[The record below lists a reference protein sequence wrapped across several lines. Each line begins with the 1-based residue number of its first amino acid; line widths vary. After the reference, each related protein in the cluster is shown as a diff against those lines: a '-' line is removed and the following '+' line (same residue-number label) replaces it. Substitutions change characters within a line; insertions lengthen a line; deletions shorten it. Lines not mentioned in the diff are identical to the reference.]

1 LVASDRI
8 KLYSEA
14 LFADHVIFENFGCEN
29 KGPQMSQHLMNTADK
44 VIAKTY
50 KRFPIV
56 ITKGNGCSLWD
67 TEGKKYID
75 FVSGIA
81 VCNLGHAHP
90 KISEALSK
98 QADILLHV
106 SNLYYTEPQ
115 IELACK
121 LTENSF
127 ADRVF
132 FCNSGAEANEAAI
145 KLARKYFKDKG
156 EQERYRIV
164 TMEKSFHGRTMATLS
179 ATGQDKIR
187 KGFEPILE
195 GFDYIPFN
203 DIDALQKS
211 IGSSTCAVLLE
222 PIQGE
227 GGVRCPDPDYLK
239 AVRRL
244 CDEAKILLIFD
255 EIQTGMGRTGK
266 FFAYEHF
273 GIEPDIMTLAKALAN
288 GLPIGAM
295 LAREEVAEAF
305 APGTHASTFGGT
317 PIITA
322 ASIQVVKVLL
332 EEELI
337 PHCKKMGEYFKEKLS
352 GLKAKHESIADVRGM
367 GLLLG
372 MKLNVEGESIV
383 KSCMEK
389 GFLINCIQGN
399 ILRFIPPL
407 IVEKEEIDALVLCLD
422 EVLD

>member
-1 LVASDRI
+1 
-8 KLYSEA
+8 
-14 LFADHVIFENFGCEN
+14 
-29 KGPQMSQHLMNTADK
+29 MSQHLMNAADK
-44 VIAKTY
+44 VMAKTY

-56 ITKGNGCSLWD
+56 ITKGKGCSLWD

-90 KISEALSK
+90 RVSEALSK

-115 IELACK
+115 IELASL

-156 EQERYRIV
+156 EGDRYRII

-203 DIDALQKS
+203 DIDAMRKS
-211 IGSSTCAVLLE
+211 INSSTCAVLLE

-244 CDEAKILLIFD
+244 CDEKRILLIFD

-295 LAREEVAEAF
+295 LAGEEVAQAF
-305 APGTHASTFGGT
+305 GPGAHASTFGGT

-332 EEELI
+332 EEKLFH
-337 PHCKKMGEYFKEKLS
+337 HCAKIGAYFKERLQD
-352 GLKAKHESIADVRGM
+352 LKAKHESIVDVRGM

-372 MKLNVEGESIV
+372 MKLKIEGDTIV
-383 KSCMEK
+383 NSCMEK

-407 IVEKEEIDALVLCLD
+407 IVEKEEIDALLVCLD
-422 EVLD
+422 DVLG

>member
-1 LVASDRI
+1 MVKGLKMSVHTMN
-8 KLYSEA
+8 K
-14 LFADHVIFENFGCEN
+14 AD
-29 KGPQMSQHLMNTADK
+29 T

-56 ITKGNGCSLWD
+56 ITKGKGCNLWD
-67 TEGKKYID
+67 KEGKKYTD

-81 VCNLGHAHP
+81 VCNLGHSHS
-90 KISEALSK
+90 KVSKALSK
-98 QADILLHV
+98 QADLLLHV

-115 IELACK
+115 IELASL

-145 KLARKYFKDKG
+145 KLARKYYQDKG
-156 EQERYRIV
+156 ENDRYRIIS
-164 TMEKSFHGRTMATLS
+164 MEKSFHGRTMATLS
-179 ATGQDKIR
+179 ATGQDKIK
-187 KGFEPILE
+187 KGFDPVLE

-203 DIDALQKS
+203 DIDALHKK
-211 IGSSTCAVLLE
+211 IGPSTCAVLLE

-227 GGVRCPDPDYLK
+227 GGVRCPDPEYLK
-239 AVRRL
+239 AVRRR
-244 CDEAKILLIFD
+244 CNETGVLLIFD

-266 FFAYEHF
+266 LFAYEHF

-295 LAREEVAEAF
+295 LAREDVAEAF
-305 APGTHASTFGGT
+305 GPGSHASTFGGT
-317 PIITA
+317 PIVTA
-322 ASIQVVKVLL
+322 ASVQVIKVML
-332 EEELI
+332 EENLI
-337 PHCKKMGEYFKEKLS
+337 PRCAEMSAYFKQRLS
-352 GLKAKHESIADVRGM
+352 WLKSRHESIVDVRGM

-372 MKLNVEGESIV
+372 MKLKVEGDTIV
-383 KSCMEK
+383 NSCTEK

-407 IVEKEEIDALVLCLD
+407 IIEKEEIDALVACLD
-422 EVLD
+422 EILN

>member
-1 LVASDRI
+1 MSRDI
-8 KLYSEA
+8 M
-14 LFADHVIFENFGCEN
+14 N
-29 KGPQMSQHLMNTADK
+29 KADK
-44 VIAKTY
+44 VMAKTY

-56 ITKGNGCSLWD
+56 ITKGKGCCLWD

-115 IELACK
+115 IELASR

-145 KLARKYFKDKG
+145 KLARKYYKDKG
-156 EQERYRIV
+156 ESNRYRIV

-187 KGFEPILE
+187 KGFEPVLD
-195 GFDYIPFN
+195 GFDHIPFN
-203 DIDALQKS
+203 DIDALRKS
-211 IGSSTCAVLLE
+211 IGPSTCAVLLE

-239 AVRRL
+239 SVRHL
-244 CDEAKILLIFD
+244 CDEADILLIFD

-273 GIEPDIMTLAKALAN
+273 GIEPDVMTLAKALAN

-295 LAREEVAEAF
+295 LAKEEVAETF
-305 APGTHASTFGGT
+305 GPGAHASTFGGT

-322 ASIQVVKVLL
+322 ASIQVVKLIL
-332 EEELI
+332 EGNLI
-337 PHCKKMGEYFKEKLS
+337 HHCAEIGEYFKEGLA
-352 GLKAKHESIADVRGM
+352 GLKSKHESIVDVRGM

-372 MKLNVEGESIV
+372 MKLQIEGDTIV
-383 KSCMEK
+383 NSCMEK
-389 GFLINCIQGN
+389 GFLINCVQGN

-407 IVEKEEIDALVLCLD
+407 IVEKEEIDALVQCLD
-422 EVLD
+422 EILEKG